1 MIIQLGADKGI
12 LGGGKKKIIVSV
24 DYAKPLAQ
32 AIPKY
37 ARQKKTTLFAF
48 KIIFSPSM
56 HLSPSSPP
64 HSILSKLLLTK
75 KESFQLFFT
84 THSCSLESSLA
95 HGDAD
100 PSEVSSAGGL
110 TVSSAGGNSNGV
122 GDPLAK
128 GAKKVVP
135 IPHVVDWNA
144 SPQQLGLRMAG
155 CYLWIRRTNLQ
166 GGAQAPAA
174 GEEGADEAATAQED
188 AERLLADAKAYDP
201 AAPFEYVYGI
211 TVNSVPTSFV
221 AKRDISAGQVI
232 FREALEPV
240 EGYTHALVG
249 HIRASKML
257 STNLP
262 FDKTFTAPSPSPSH
276 TEEQWSKALSQATT
290 NGVAL
295 GETLGFAPWF
305 SVFSHSC
312 WPNAMSFLS
321 PDKRTVDVVAID
333 NIALGDD
340 VTLPWN
346 CIVDEFWLPHD
357 RRNEHVLQRQEKP
370 CKCGRCL
377 HPSEED
383 KTLTGAYVSGEQ
395 GTGQLAVKVMREAYA
410 AALDSDDKQPL
421 LSFIQQY
428 QKTETDAGDARSPV
442 QLHKHHWRLCNV
454 RSRLLDWYRVAPK
467 KRMDKRLPGVLLDQL
482 EMCSA
487 VMPKFW
493 PPKLKP
499 YRQWEEMVHMQS
511 AHVQTLLQRM
521 ANERT
526 HLDLTTFAQLDA
538 LERYWDK
545 VCRGQRGGSCDATT
559 HTHPHPKTV
568 QARESNIPRIATPTH
583 SEDEDDW

>member
-32 AIPKY
+32 AIPN
-37 ARQKKTTLFAF
+37 
-48 KIIFSPSM
+48 
-56 HLSPSSPP
+56 
-64 HSILSKLLLTK
+64 ILSKLLLTK

-95 HGDAD
+95 HGDASD

-122 GDPLAK
+122 GDPPAKK

-135 IPHVVDWNA
+135 IPHAVDWNA

-155 CYLWIRRTNLQ
+155 CYLWIRRTVP
-166 GGAQAPAA
+166 GGVQAPAA
-174 GEEGADEAATAQED
+174 GEGAEGADEAATPQED

-240 EGYTHALVG
+240 EGYTHALVEY
-249 HIRASKML
+249 IRGNKML

-262 FDKTFTAPSPSPSH
+262 FDKTFTAPSSSPSH
-276 TEEQWSKALSQATT
+276 TDEQWSKALSQATT

-377 HPSEED
+377 HPSDED
-383 KTLTGAYVSGEQ
+383 KTLTGAYVSGEP

-428 QKTETDAGDARSPV
+428 QKAETDAGDARSPV

-499 YRQWEEMVHMQS
+499 YRQWEDMVRMQS

-545 VCRGQRGGSCDATT
+545 
-559 HTHPHPKTV
+559 
-568 QARESNIPRIATPTH
+568 ARASNIPRIATPTH